1 MAEAETENQ
10 ALDVEA
16 LTGILQGRAIRQ
28 TFPLGPSILITTAER
43 DAIIAALERAE
54 ELEALMS
61 CFVDPDPCRFDHH
74 GGCQAHGFLSLQPGE
89 KCPQAELNE
98 LLAPAPTKGGG

>member
-1 MAEAETENQ
+1 
-10 ALDVEA
+10 
-16 LTGILQGRAIRQ
+16 IRQ

-43 DAIIAALERAE
+43 AAIIAALERAAQWCHDAGVE
-54 ELEALMS
+54 NARADHWQGRAERLEALMS

-74 GGCQAHGFLSLQPGE
+74 GGCQAHGFLSLDPGQ

-98 LLAPAPTKGGG
+98 LLAPAPDVEGG